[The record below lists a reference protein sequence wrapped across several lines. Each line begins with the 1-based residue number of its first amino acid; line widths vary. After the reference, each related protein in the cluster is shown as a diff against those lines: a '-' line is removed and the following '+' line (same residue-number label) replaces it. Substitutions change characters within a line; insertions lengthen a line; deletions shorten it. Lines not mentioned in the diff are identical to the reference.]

1 MTTHELFLKNGYKQ
15 RYRCNNHVI
24 YDLAKKESDLPETII
39 ICKNGEVE
47 LSSEV
52 KDNTFLGT
60 FSFNLN
66 EEILEAIGRK
76 IKEMKSEE

>member
-24 YDLAKKESDLPETII
+24 YDLIKKESDLPETII

-47 LSSEV
+47 LSSEL

-76 IKEMKSEE
+76 IKEMKWN